1 MNALIKEYQYQNT
14 SSIFSDNVNLI
25 EGSDKDDILSG
36 TSQDDTLI
44 GGSGNDKLY
53 GGAGNDTYVF
63 AKGHGKDLISDEG
76 GEADTIQFLDV
87 NFEEVKFRKKDNTL
101 FIYGYNEEDSVE
113 IRDFFNFNGKYAIE
127 NFVFKDKTITL
138 EQLQK
143 EGMELYGTSG
153 NDNINISKGR
163 GILHGGDGNDTL
175 KASQY
180 DIANDI
186 LDGGAGDDT
195 LWGYKGDDILIG
207 GGGNDNLYGGEGNDT
222 YVFAKGHGKDLI
234 SDEAGE
240 ADTIQF
246 LDVNFE
252 EVKFRKKDNTLFI
265 YGYNEGD
272 SVEIKDFFIG
282 WGNHS
287 IENFV
292 FKDRTVTLEQLQKE
306 GMELYGTSGN
316 DTINISKGRG
326 ILHGGDGND
335 TLKASQYDIAND
347 ILDGGAGDD
356 TLWGYK
362 GDDILIGGGGND
374 NLYGGEGNDT
384 YVFAKG
390 HGKDIISDEAGE
402 ADTIQF
408 LDVNFEEVKFRK
420 KDNTLFIYGY
430 NEGDSVEIKDFFIG
444 WGNHSIENF
453 IFKDKTVTLE
463 QLQKEGM
470 ELYGTSGNDT
480 INISKG
486 RGILHGGD
494 GDDLLQGSTLDIA
507 NDILDGGDGNDT
519 LYGYKGDDTLIG
531 GAGNDWLYGGE
542 GNDTYVFAKGH
553 GKDLISDEAGEAD
566 TIQFLDVNFEEV
578 KFRKKDNTLFIYG
591 YNEGDSVEIR
601 DFFYPHGGHAIE
613 NFVFKDKTIT
623 LEQFQKEGMVIH
635 GTAGKDEIWLN
646 TGRAILFGEDG
657 DDILS
662 GGKYNDV
669 LVGGN
674 GNDILQAYG
683 GDNTLIGGT
692 GNDDLRA
699 DDGKNIFVGGAG
711 DDYLSGGG
719 GDDIYI
725 FSKGH
730 GNDFIWDGN
739 VLLQHNNSK
748 EDTIIFTDVNMNE
761 VIFRKKGNSLFLLG
775 YNQGDSIEIREC
787 LSKGAGNWAG
797 VEKFVFKNQLITL
810 SEIFASFERNGNKD
824 GDYYFYTENN
834 VNHNDITGHPQV
846 TQQVQQLVNAMAGLN
861 TNAIDDVQLCEL
873 LEQNRLLGNIATSF
887 DK

>member
-63 AKGHGKDLISDEG
+63 AKGHGKDLISDEA

-153 NDNINISKGR
+153 NDNIYISKGR

-252 EVKFRKKDNTLFI
+252 EVKFRKKGNTLFI

-282 WGNHS
+282 W
-287 IENFV
+287 V
-292 FKDRTVTLEQLQKE
+292 
-306 GMELYGTSGN
+306 
-316 DTINISKGRG
+316 
-326 ILHGGDGND
+326 
-335 TLKASQYDIAND
+335 
-347 ILDGGAGDD
+347 
-356 TLWGYK
+356 
-362 GDDILIGGGGND
+362 
-374 NLYGGEGNDT
+374 
-384 YVFAKG
+384 
-390 HGKDIISDEAGE
+390 
-402 ADTIQF
+402 
-408 LDVNFEEVKFRK
+408 
-420 KDNTLFIYGY
+420 
-430 NEGDSVEIKDFFIG
+430 
-444 WGNHSIENF
+444 NHSIENF

-463 QLQKEGM
+463 ELQKEGM

-494 GDDLLQGSTLDIA
+494 GDDLLQGSTFDIA

-519 LYGYKGDDTLIG
+519 LYGYKGDDILIG

-566 TIQFLDVNFEEV
+566 TIQFLDINFDEV
-578 KFRKKDNTLFIYG
+578 KFRKKDNALFIYG

-635 GTAGKDEIWLN
+635 GTAGKDEIWLD

-657 DDILS
+657 DDMLS

-674 GNDILQAYG
+674 GNDVLQAYG

-692 GNDDLRA
+692 GNDNLRA

-711 DDYLSGGG
+711 DDYLSGRG

-739 VLLQHNNSK
+739 VLLQNNST
-748 EDTIIFTDVNMNE
+748 EDTIIFTDVNMSE

-775 YNQGDSIEIREC
+775 YNQGDSIEIRDC

>member
-25 EGSDKDDILSG
+25 EGSDKDDVLSG

-53 GGAGNDTYVF
+53 GGA
-63 AKGHGKDLISDEG
+63 
-76 GEADTIQFLDV
+76 
-87 NFEEVKFRKKDNTL
+87 
-101 FIYGYNEEDSVE
+101 
-113 IRDFFNFNGKYAIE
+113 
-127 NFVFKDKTITL
+127 
-138 EQLQK
+138 
-143 EGMELYGTSG
+143 
-153 NDNINISKGR
+153 
-163 GILHGGDGNDTL
+163 
-175 KASQY
+175 
-180 DIANDI
+180 
-186 LDGGAGDDT
+186 
-195 LWGYKGDDILIG
+195 
-207 GGGNDNLYGGEGNDT
+207 GNDT

-287 IENFV
+287 IENFI

-316 DTINISKGRG
+316 DNINISKGRG

-335 TLKASQYDIAND
+335 TLRASQYDIAND

-390 HGKDIISDEAGE
+390 HGKDLISDEGGE

-453 IFKDKTVTLE
+453 IFKDRTVTLE

-553 GKDLISDEAGEAD
+553 GKDIISDEAGEAD

-623 LEQFQKEGMVIH
+623 LEQFQKKGMVIH
-635 GTAGKDEIWLN
+635 GTADKDEIWLD

-692 GNDDLRA
+692 GNDKLRA

-739 VLLQHNNSK
+739 VLLQHNST

-775 YNQGDSIEIREC
+775 YNQGDSIEIRDC

-797 VEKFVFKNQLITL
+797 VEKFIFKNQLITL
-810 SEIFASFERNGNKD
+810 SELFAAFELNGNKD
-824 GDYYFYTENN
+824 GDYYFYTGNN
-834 VNHNDITGHPQV
+834 VNHNDITGHPLV

-861 TNAIDDVQLCEL
+861 TNAIDDVQMCEL

>member
-1 MNALIKEYQYQNT
+1 M
-14 SSIFSDNVNLI
+14 
-25 EGSDKDDILSG
+25 
-36 TSQDDTLI
+36 
-44 GGSGNDKLY
+44 
-53 GGAGNDTYVF
+53 
-63 AKGHGKDLISDEG
+63 
-76 GEADTIQFLDV
+76 
-87 NFEEVKFRKKDNTL
+87 KFRKK
-101 FIYGYNEEDSVE
+101 
-113 IRDFFNFNGKYAIE
+113 
-127 NFVFKDKTITL
+127 
-138 EQLQK
+138 
-143 EGMELYGTSG
+143 
-153 NDNINISKGR
+153 
-163 GILHGGDGNDTL
+163 H
-175 KASQY
+175 
-180 DIANDI
+180 
-186 LDGGAGDDT
+186 
-195 LWGYKGDDILIG
+195 
-207 GGGNDNLYGGEGNDT
+207 
-222 YVFAKGHGKDLI
+222 
-234 SDEAGE
+234 
-240 ADTIQF
+240 
-246 LDVNFE
+246 
-252 EVKFRKKDNTLFI
+252 
-265 YGYNEGD
+265 
-272 SVEIKDFFIG
+272 
-282 WGNHS
+282 
-287 IENFV
+287 
-292 FKDRTVTLEQLQKE
+292 
-306 GMELYGTSGN
+306 
-316 DTINISKGRG
+316 
-326 ILHGGDGND
+326 
-335 TLKASQYDIAND
+335 
-347 ILDGGAGDD
+347 
-356 TLWGYK
+356 
-362 GDDILIGGGGND
+362 
-374 NLYGGEGNDT
+374 
-384 YVFAKG
+384 
-390 HGKDIISDEAGE
+390 
-402 ADTIQF
+402 
-408 LDVNFEEVKFRK
+408 
-420 KDNTLFIYGY
+420 NTLFIYGY

-453 IFKDKTVTLE
+453 IFKDRTVTLE

-553 GKDLISDEAGEAD
+553 GKDIISDEAGEAD

-623 LEQFQKEGMVIH
+623 LEQFQKKGMVIH
-635 GTAGKDEIWLN
+635 GTADKDEIWLD

-692 GNDDLRA
+692 GNDKLRA

-748 EDTIIFTDVNMNE
+748 EDTIIFTDVNMSE

-775 YNQGDSIEIREC
+775 YNQGDSIEIRDC

-797 VEKFVFKNQLITL
+797 VEKFIFKNQLITL
-810 SEIFASFERNGNKD
+810 SELFAAFELNGNKD
-824 GDYYFYTENN
+824 GDYYFYTGNN
-834 VNHNDITGHPQV
+834 VNHNDITGHPLV

-861 TNAIDDVQLCEL
+861 TNTIDDAQMCEL

>member
-1 MNALIKEYQYQNT
+1 
-14 SSIFSDNVNLI
+14 
-25 EGSDKDDILSG
+25 
-36 TSQDDTLI
+36 
-44 GGSGNDKLY
+44 
-53 GGAGNDTYVF
+53 
-63 AKGHGKDLISDEG
+63 
-76 GEADTIQFLDV
+76 
-87 NFEEVKFRKKDNTL
+87 
-101 FIYGYNEEDSVE
+101 
-113 IRDFFNFNGKYAIE
+113 
-127 NFVFKDKTITL
+127 
-138 EQLQK
+138 
-143 EGMELYGTSG
+143 
-153 NDNINISKGR
+153 
-163 GILHGGDGNDTL
+163 
-175 KASQY
+175 
-180 DIANDI
+180 
-186 LDGGAGDDT
+186 
-195 LWGYKGDDILIG
+195 
-207 GGGNDNLYGGEGNDT
+207 
-222 YVFAKGHGKDLI
+222 
-234 SDEAGE
+234 
-240 ADTIQF
+240 
-246 LDVNFE
+246 
-252 EVKFRKKDNTLFI
+252 
-265 YGYNEGD
+265 
-272 SVEIKDFFIG
+272 
-282 WGNHS
+282 
-287 IENFV
+287 
-292 FKDRTVTLEQLQKE
+292 
-306 GMELYGTSGN
+306 MELYGTSGN

-408 LDVNFEEVKFRK
+408 LDVNF
-420 KDNTLFIYGY
+420 D
-430 NEGDSVEIKDFFIG
+430 
-444 WGNHSIENF
+444 
-453 IFKDKTVTLE
+453 
-463 QLQKEGM
+463 
-470 ELYGTSGNDT
+470 
-480 INISKG
+480 
-486 RGILHGGD
+486 
-494 GDDLLQGSTLDIA
+494 
-507 NDILDGGDGNDT
+507 
-519 LYGYKGDDTLIG
+519 
-531 GAGNDWLYGGE
+531 
-542 GNDTYVFAKGH
+542 
-553 GKDLISDEAGEAD
+553 
-566 TIQFLDVNFEEV
+566 EV

-635 GTAGKDEIWLN
+635 GTAGKDEIWLD

-657 DDILS
+657 DDMLS

-674 GNDILQAYG
+674 GNDVLQAYG

-692 GNDDLRA
+692 GNDNLRA

-711 DDYLSGGG
+711 DDYLSGRG

-739 VLLQHNNSK
+739 VLLQHNNST
-748 EDTIIFTDVNMNE
+748 EDTIIFTDVNMSE

-775 YNQGDSIEIREC
+775 YNQGDSIEIRDC
-787 LSKGAGNWAG
+787 LSKGVGNWAG

>member
-1 MNALIKEYQYQNT
+1 M
-14 SSIFSDNVNLI
+14 
-25 EGSDKDDILSG
+25 
-36 TSQDDTLI
+36 
-44 GGSGNDKLY
+44 
-53 GGAGNDTYVF
+53 
-63 AKGHGKDLISDEG
+63 
-76 GEADTIQFLDV
+76 
-87 NFEEVKFRKKDNTL
+87 KFRKKDNTL
-101 FIYGYNEEDSVE
+101 FIYGYNEGDSVE
-113 IRDFFNFNGKYAIE
+113 IKDFFIGWGNHSIE
-127 NFVFKDKTITL
+127 NFIFKDRTVTL

-207 GGGNDNLYGGEGNDT
+207 GVGNDNLYGGEGNDT

-246 LDVNFE
+246 LDVNFD
-252 EVKFRKKDNTLFI
+252 EVKFRKNGNTLFI
-265 YGYNEGD
+265 YGYNTGD
-272 SVEIKDFFIG
+272 SIEIRDFFYSNGI
-282 WGNHS
+282 NA
-287 IENFV
+287 IENFI

-316 DTINISKGRG
+316 DSIYIPKGKG

-335 TLKASQYDIAND
+335 NLSASQHDNAND
-347 ILDGGAGDD
+347 ILDGGAGND
-356 TLWGYK
+356 TLYGYK
-362 GDDILIGGGGND
+362 GDDTLIGGTGDD
-374 NLYGGEGNDT
+374 NLYGGDGNDT
-384 YVFAKG
+384 YIFAKG
-390 HGKDIISDEAGE
+390 HGKDYISDSAGE

-408 LDVNFEEVKFRK
+408 LDVNFDEVKFRK
-420 KDNTLFIYGY
+420 NGNTLFIYGY
-430 NEGDSVEIKDFFIG
+430 NTGDSIEIRDFFYSNGI
-444 WGNHSIENF
+444 NAIENF
-453 IFKDKTVTLE
+453 IFKDRTVTLE

-470 ELYGTSGNDT
+470 ELYGTSGNDS
-480 INISKG
+480 IYIPKG
-486 RGILHGGD
+486 KGILHGGD
-494 GDDLLQGSTLDIA
+494 GNDNLSASQHDNA
-507 NDILDGGDGNDT
+507 NDILDGGAGNDT

-531 GAGNDWLYGGE
+531 GTGDDNLYGGD
-542 GNDTYVFAKGH
+542 GNDTYIFAKGH
-553 GKDLISDEAGEAD
+553 GKDYISDSAGEAD
-566 TIQFLDVNFEEV
+566 TIQFLDVNFDEV
-578 KFRKKDNTLFIYG
+578 KFRKNGNTLFIYG
-591 YNEGDSVEIR
+591 YNTGDSIEIR
-601 DFFYPHGGHAIE
+601 DFFYPHRGYAIE

-623 LEQFQKEGMVIH
+623 LEQFQKDGMVIH
-635 GTAGKDEIWLN
+635 GTAGNDSISLD

-674 GNDILQAYG
+674 GNDVLQAYG

-692 GNDDLRA
+692 GNDNLRA

-775 YNQGDSIEIREC
+775 YNQGDSIEIRDC

-797 VEKFVFKNQLITL
+797 VENFVFKNQLITL

-834 VNHNDITGHPQV
+834 VNYNDITGHPQV
-846 TQQVQQLVNAMAGLN
+846 TQQVQQLVHAMAGLN